1 MEAKSEIRDEPPTP
15 LHRGRTVG
23 IVTILTLVV
32 SGFGYIREAVLAG
45 HFGVSA
51 TMDAYFG
58 AIFVPS
64 NIYLILVV
72 GTLSPV
78 FIPLILQSDGAHD
91 PARLSEI
98 VSVVANF
105 VFVVLVGFVS
115 VGLLTI
121 RYWLPALFPGFD
133 VATIAMATQL
143 TYIILPAVVF
153 LGLAGIITAVLNAFH
168 RFALPALAPA
178 LSSIV
183 VIAAV
188 LMAHGKRAVVVVG
201 LATTVGFLLQFLA
214 LLPAVVAL
222 RIRYVPVFN
231 FRHPAI
237 AKLLRLGGPLLL
249 YLVVCSASS
258 VVERNLASRLSTGA
272 VSAVTYAIRLFA
284 VPSNFLAAPL
294 ALVSYP
300 LFAREAAREDHGDLR
315 DQLSRSLRFVVFLFV
330 PVTLWV
336 ILNALPLTRVVYERG
351 HFRPEDSFVIAKIL
365 SLYAIGILPN
375 AVGIVLLRCFYAL
388 QDTITPLVLELINL
402 VVYTALATWLT
413 NHFGIGGLAVTRGL
427 SFFVVAFVF
436 VFVLRYK
443 RAVLTIDRDMLSLCF
458 KTAIASLAM
467 GIVSWRTAHL
477 LQEVFNAGSTPLRL
491 LVVGVVL
498 VASAVTFLG
507 TASLLKLGEAKSLI
521 NLGLALIPGYRES
534 DLG

>member
-1 MEAKSEIRDEPPTP
+1 MEAKTEIRDEPPTP

-188 LMAHGKRAVVVVG
+188 LMAHGKRAIVVVG
-201 LATTVGFLLQFLA
+201 LATTVGFFLQFLA
-214 LLPAVVAL
+214 LLPPVVAL

-258 VVERNLASRLSTGA
+258 VV
-272 VSAVTYAIRLFA
+272 
-284 VPSNFLAAPL
+284 
-294 ALVSYP
+294 
-300 LFAREAAREDHGDLR
+300 
-315 DQLSRSLRFVVFLFV
+315 
-330 PVTLWV
+330 
-336 ILNALPLTRVVYERG
+336 
-351 HFRPEDSFVIAKIL
+351 
-365 SLYAIGILPN
+365 
-375 AVGIVLLRCFYAL
+375 
-388 QDTITPLVLELINL
+388 
-402 VVYTALATWLT
+402 
-413 NHFGIGGLAVTRGL
+413 
-427 SFFVVAFVF
+427 
-436 VFVLRYK
+436 
-443 RAVLTIDRDMLSLCF
+443 
-458 KTAIASLAM
+458 
-467 GIVSWRTAHL
+467 
-477 LQEVFNAGSTPLRL
+477 
-491 LVVGVVL
+491 
-498 VASAVTFLG
+498 
-507 TASLLKLGEAKSLI
+507 
-521 NLGLALIPGYRES
+521 
-534 DLG
+534 